1 MLFRTYSF
9 FSVCTLKCKSLKSC
23 DWYKSLVLRCG
34 IDFLYILASSVS
46 FSVKRSACWQR
57 ITWLATPKTLAVT
70 PAYNKPSLLYVFLI
84 LLLAMFSEN
93 RFVYVKSFR
102 MKISHDSAT
111 SIPFCHRVFDSSFYV
126 YVHKCQLQSCILVWI
141 LVCFYFCIVFF
152 CTQCQFRDNARLV
165 FYF

>member
-1 MLFRTYSF
+1 MCCLEHTLFF
-9 FSVCTLKCKSLKSC
+9 LVCTLKCKSLKSC

-93 RFVYVKSFR
+93 RFWYVKAFGWKSPMIRPPLYHFAIGFLILHF
-102 MKISHDSAT
+102 MYMFISASCNHVSWFG
-111 SIPFCHRVFDSSFYV
+111 SWFVFIFV
-126 YVHKCQLQSCILVWI
+126 L
-141 LVCFYFCIVFF
+141 YFF
-152 CTQCQFRDNARLV
+152 ARSVNLETTLG
-165 FYF
+165 